1 MLKLKQLARFKQF
14 STPLTHHV
22 QNFRFQPWKLLGV
35 MSLTFLLSFSLM
47 KPVWAFCG
55 FYLAKAD
62 TKLYNETSQ
71 VILAR
76 DGDRTVITMAND
88 FEGEVNDFALVVPV
102 PTIIQEDQ
110 VNVGDPNILTRL
122 DDFSAPRLVE
132 YFDPDPCAMQMYEME
147 LGRLS
152 SDGAV
157 PAPAPMAKNEAYGV
171 TIEESFSVGEY
182 DILILSA
189 KESNGL
195 INWLNDNDY
204 KIPKG
209 ANEIVSSYLKNGMKF
224 FVAKVNLEE
233 FDRGE
238 FQKLRPL
245 QIAYESSKLMLP
257 IRLGMVNAKGDQDLI
272 LYLLSPNGQV
282 ELTNYRTVRIPTDE
296 NVPEFVQ
303 EEFGDFY
310 STMFAKD
317 YQANDRN
324 IAFLEYA
331 WDMASCDPCS
341 APILTPEEL
350 RKAGVFWGNEQ
361 VSGNPWGRP
370 TSNTFLTRLHV
381 RYGRDRFPADLQFQE
396 TSNQQ
401 YFQGRYVIN
410 RPFRSEPTD
419 NSKEC
424 REAVNSYRQST
435 RDRQNKEAQ
444 NLAKLTGWNLEEINQ
459 KIDYLDYKP
468 IPWWR
473 RLWSFHW

>member
-1 MLKLKQLARFKQF
+1 M
-14 STPLTHHV
+14 
-22 QNFRFQPWKLLGV
+22 G
-35 MSLTFLLSFSLM
+35 LTFLLSFTLM

-88 FEGEVNDFALVVPV
+88 FEGDVNDFALVVPV

-110 VNVGDPNILTRL
+110 VNVGDLNILTRL

-132 YFDPDPCAMQMYEME
+132 YFDPDPCAMQIYEQE

-152 SDGAV
+152 SDGAA

-204 KIPKG
+204 KIPTG

-282 ELTNYRTVRIPTDE
+282 ELTNYRTVRIPTDA

-324 IAFLEYA
+324 VAFLEYA

-350 RKAGVFWGNEQ
+350 RQAGVFWNNEQ
-361 VSGNPWGRP
+361 ISGNPWERP

-381 RYGRDRFPADLQFQE
+381 RYSRDRFPADLQFQE

-410 RPFRSEPTD
+410 RPFRSEPSD

-424 REAVNSYRQST
+424 REAMNSYRQST
-435 RDRQNKEAQ
+435 RDRQSKEAQ
-444 NLAKLTGWNLEEINQ
+444 TVAKLTGWNLEDINQ
-459 KIDYLDYKP
+459 KIDYLDDKP

-473 RLWSFHW
+473 RLWSFHWK